1 MMNQIRTQTAVSA
14 RRITELG
21 DTVTTVLS
29 IREGRIHENITIEG
43 PAELLP
49 SQRRYG
55 AGKCWPSGGE
65 EQP

>member
-1 MMNQIRTQTAVSA
+1 MTKPTRTQAAVSS
-14 RRITELG
+14 RRVTELG
-21 DTVTTVLS
+21 DAVTTVLS
-29 IREGRIHENITIEG
+29 IREGRIHEDITIEG
-43 PAELLP
+43 PVELLP